1 MLYRDILI
9 IRRSKSV
16 KHIASRHKD
25 LKRFLM
31 IYSAVERVSKIEIR
45 HYGKKKMIS
54 FFFLFVGFIKLTTNK
69 LKLSSFKE

>member
-31 IYSAVERVSKIEIR
+31 IYSAVERVSKIEPV
-45 HYGKKKMIS
+45 
-54 FFFLFVGFIKLTTNK
+54 FLSTYLHVYHPVSMAVKGGPFRCTYIVFV
-69 LKLSSFKE
+69 